1 MSTKFKPQLVSF
13 NKEAFEI
20 KEQLINDKLSLLD
33 KASVWI
39 NKTIPLQ
46 NKLNLKRLHLNMVE
60 CFKDVVA
67 ITYKDVNQLDLSP
80 MKLIEVKDIK
90 IAELKAIQREYDS
103 IELEVQFKDN
113 TPVIKLDRKE
123 FELWTTSE
131 KQNQI
136 LMAGKDVISAIE
148 NIEDVVKI
156 YPFDIMRGTSHF
168 IQYDIRSKKFEVS
181 KQYLF
186 E

>member
-13 NKEAFEI
+13 NKEAFER
-20 KEQLINDKLSLLD
+20 KEKLINDKLSLLD

-39 NKTIPLQ
+39 NNTIPLKQ
-46 NKLNLKRLHLNMVE
+46 TLNLKRLHLNMVE
-60 CFKDVVA
+60 CFKDVVG

-90 IAELKAIQREYDS
+90 IPELKAIQREYDA
-103 IELEVQFKDN
+103 IDLEVEFKDN
-113 TPVIKLDRKE
+113 TAVIKLDKKE
-123 FELWTTSE
+123 FELWTKTE
-131 KQNQI
+131 KQNEI

-186 E
+186 D